1 MPKLVSLYIRSIAI
15 GFALSTGFVVAL
27 VAMDVAGLRG
37 LILGSEI
44 GWIAALMMIVFN
56 GVVFSAA
63 QFGFAVMQ
71 MAEDGPRRPRGGRP
85 VGLVPVPVPVPVR
98 VAQTS
103 AKSRLP
109 RR

>member
-1 MPKLVSLYIRSIAI
+1 MPKLVRLYIHSIAL

-27 VAMDVAGLRG
+27 VVMDVAGLRG
-37 LILGSEI
+37 LILGSEM
-44 GWIAALMMIVFN
+44 GWVAALMMIVFN
-56 GVVFSAA
+56 GVVFSGA

-71 MAEDGPRRPRGGRP
+71 MAEDAPRGPRGGRL
-85 VGLVPVPVPVPVR
+85 VALVPIPVR

-103 AKSRLP
+103 AKTRQP